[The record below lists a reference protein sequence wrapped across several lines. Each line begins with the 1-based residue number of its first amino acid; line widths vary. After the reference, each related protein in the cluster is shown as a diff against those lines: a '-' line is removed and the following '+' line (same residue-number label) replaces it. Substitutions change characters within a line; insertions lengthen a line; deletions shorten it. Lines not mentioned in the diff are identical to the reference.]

1 MKKRRGEYGQC
12 QFRKAQFFGGGE
24 KIEIELK
31 EETSINLAS
40 EKEEHKNRKEKEI
53 C

>member
-1 MKKRRGEYGQC
+1 MSIQESSV
-12 QFRKAQFFGGGE
+12 FWGGE